1 MEKDNLIT
9 ETSEKYPFLTGITYA
24 GQEYV
29 GDSRQLQNINIFM
42 KDKLA
47 GLEKG
52 LEAMNGKN

>member
-1 MEKDNLIT
+1 MIK
-9 ETSEKYPFLTGITYA
+9 EKYRPNLQVVIGNPEGESYT
-24 GQEYV
+24 
-29 GDSRQLQNINIFM
+29 GDSRQMQNIGIFM